1 MGQVDHSR
9 KDPREYLILVPIHG
23 HRVFWWYSGGGSSK
37 GKEEQMRKVENQE
50 KCEVPEAIG
59 VWGRGVWRET
69 SALSDVALK
78 VERPPQ
84 LTLRTIPT
92 A

>member
-1 MGQVDHSR
+1 
-9 KDPREYLILVPIHG
+9 
-23 HRVFWWYSGGGSSK
+23 
-37 GKEEQMRKVENQE
+37 MRKVENQE

-59 VWGRGVWRET
+59 VWGRGVWKET

-84 LTLRTIPT
+84 VTLRTIPT